1 MPSWFCLE
9 GGLVSQPGSFGLA
22 TAPVT
27 ALKVP
32 SSSEGG
38 GMRATVDPEVRSAAE
53 EVLQQR
59 IVRLLPDE
67 WKTYIRQLASRSEAL
82 GQAQGATLSKGDE
95 ADGGK
100 DLSSMPSQEFSFVL
114 AQWLASTGIVGSQ
127 VMLSWMAQ
135 GTTLDLLGKL
145 NTFLTELGSN
155 NPSQTSS
162 VEK

>member
-1 MPSWFCLE
+1 
-9 GGLVSQPGSFGLA
+9 
-22 TAPVT
+22 
-27 ALKVP
+27 
-32 SSSEGG
+32 
-38 GMRATVDPEVRSAAE
+38 MRATVDPEVRSAAE

-67 WKTYIRQLASRSEAL
+67 WKTYIRQLASRSVAL

-95 ADGGK
+95 ADGEK